1 MFQPIQE
8 ARVVEEIKQA
18 RHRLVFVA
26 PGVSNAV
33 SQALVAQ
40 ISQNQSLQVAVILD
54 GDEECCRLGY
64 CEAEALGVLHAA
76 ANDHGKPIRS
86 QPGLRL
92 CLLMSDERVLIWTPT
107 PLIFEAPPGE
117 GQPNGIVLES
127 KTLEDLPAAVGL
139 NAKSTGELPQIGKAP
154 MEADAVQEV
163 KAAIKAVPPAPF
175 DLSRLSRVFSS
186 KFQFIETT
194 LKGAELTKREMRLD
208 SLILN
213 SDAPEE
219 LRPLLHTTIQPFNSD
234 ADKTVDVPVLINGE
248 LAYRANMQP
257 HMKATKQADIHAY
270 WDDLSKRYIV
280 NMPGFGKIIRQTDKA
295 KFQAEC
301 KAFEEVLELWVHGF
315 KKQVESDHGTRVKR
329 VVDLIVARMAGL
341 SEKDRLSREV
351 VEKLVKKG
359 LDNLRV
365 IEPGVKVIYKNFTV
379 ESTRD
384 SEFLEALKR
393 VIPAEELK
401 NWYSIFDAAPAVGL
415 GR

>member
-1 MFQPIQE
+1 L
-8 ARVVEEIKQA
+8 A
-18 RHRLVFVA
+18 
-26 PGVSNAV
+26 NA
-33 SQALVAQ
+33 
-40 ISQNQSLQVAVILD
+40 D
-54 GDEECCRLGY
+54 GGR
-64 CEAEALGVLHAA
+64 
-76 ANDHGKPIRS
+76 R
-86 QPGLRL
+86 
-92 CLLMSDERVLIWTPT
+92 
-107 PLIFEAPPGE
+107 
-117 GQPNGIVLES
+117 
-127 KTLEDLPAAVGL
+127 
-139 NAKSTGELPQIGKAP
+139 STGSEG
-154 MEADAVQEV
+154 D
-163 KAAIKAVPPAPF
+163 AIKAVPPAPF

>member
-1 MFQPIQE
+1 L
-8 ARVVEEIKQA
+8 
-18 RHRLVFVA
+18 HR
-26 PGVSNAV
+26 S
-33 SQALVAQ
+33 S
-40 ISQNQSLQVAVILD
+40 
-54 GDEECCRLGY
+54 
-64 CEAEALGVLHAA
+64 
-76 ANDHGKPIRS
+76 
-86 QPGLRL
+86 
-92 CLLMSDERVLIWTPT
+92 
-107 PLIFEAPPGE
+107 
-117 GQPNGIVLES
+117 IVLEPR
-127 KTLEDLPAAVGL
+127 TLEDLPAAVGL
-139 NAKSTGELPQIGKAP
+139 NAEYSGEPPQIGKQP
-154 MEADAVQEV
+154 MEAEAVQDV
-163 KAAIKAVPPAPF
+163 RDAIKAVPPAPF

-270 WDDLSKRYIV
+270 WDDLTKRYIV

-301 KAFEEVLELWVHGF
+301 EAFEEVLELWVNGF

-393 VIPAEELK
+393 VIPSEELK
-401 NWYSIFDAAPAVGL
+401 NWYSIFDAAPAVDL